1 MKSFKL
7 LTLIFACTLFANLR
21 AQISTNEL
29 PYSFMEENKYLI
41 QQNKNAIE
49 VYNILLPK
57 TVQELEKED
66 IEFDSDG
73 VPPRFGYPIP
83 VQYTM
88 ENSGT
93 WRILEN
99 GDKLWQMTIYSPGAL
114 SINLLYN
121 KFWLPEGS
129 RLYIYSDDLKYHMGA
144 FTSANNKGDSI
155 NIKGFAT
162 GLTYGDKITLEYY
175 QPSSINQS
183 AVISIGYVVHG
194 YRYIDIP
201 NISSKSFGGSGNCQ
215 VNVNCSEGNNWQQEK
230 KAVALILVDGYRY
243 CTGSLINTTANDGRP
258 LFLTADHCLGGWA
271 NDPLKYDA
279 ITNSD
284 LTHFSFYWNYESPS
298 CDRGGSEPMILSTS
312 GATVIANNSFS
323 DFALL
328 HLTEDPE
335 LLQEYDTII

>member
-7 LTLIFACTLFANLR
+7 LTFIFACTLFANLR

-114 SINLLYN
+114 SINLLY
-121 KFWLPEGS
+121 
-129 RLYIYSDDLKYHMGA
+129 M
-144 FTSANNKGDSI
+144 
-155 NIKGFAT
+155 
-162 GLTYGDKITLEYY
+162 
-175 QPSSINQS
+175 
-183 AVISIGYVVHG
+183 
-194 YRYIDIP
+194 
-201 NISSKSFGGSGNCQ
+201 
-215 VNVNCSEGNNWQQEK
+215 
-230 KAVALILVDGYRY
+230 
-243 CTGSLINTTANDGRP
+243 
-258 LFLTADHCLGGWA
+258 
-271 NDPLKYDA
+271 
-279 ITNSD
+279 
-284 LTHFSFYWNYESPS
+284 
-298 CDRGGSEPMILSTS
+298 
-312 GATVIANNSFS
+312 
-323 DFALL
+323 
-328 HLTEDPE
+328 
-335 LLQEYDTII
+335 